1 MDASTPATPDKTP
14 RVFAE
19 ILSHAVWLYAQ
30 ADFPDMQATVFMDMR
45 FCRKR

>member
-1 MDASTPATPDKTP
+1 MAASTAATPYKTP

-19 ILSHAVWLYAQ
+19 ILSYAVWLYFQ
-30 ADFPDMQATVFMDMR
+30 ADFPDMQATVFMDIR